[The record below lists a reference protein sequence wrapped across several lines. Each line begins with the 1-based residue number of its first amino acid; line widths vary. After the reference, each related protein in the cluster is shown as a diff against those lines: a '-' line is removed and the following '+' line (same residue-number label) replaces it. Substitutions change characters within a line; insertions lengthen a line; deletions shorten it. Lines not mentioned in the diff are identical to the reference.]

1 MKQFKKTKY
10 FIIVA
15 IIFLGLTSFANAG
28 LVPCTGPEGT
38 NPCNLT
44 QLGQMLMN
52 IIRELFKI
60 AVVLTGVGFA
70 WAGFLY
76 LTAGGDSGQIK
87 KAHNVFGKIIIG
99 FLILCCSFLIVNL
112 IAATLKLNV
121 PIQTLYNRIVPNR

>member
-10 FIIVA
+10 FIIAA
-15 IIFLGLTSFANAG
+15 IIFLGLTSIANAG
-28 LVPCTGPEGT
+28 LVPCTGPDS
-38 NPCNLT
+38 CNFT

-52 IIRELFKI
+52 VIMELFKLAI
-60 AVVLTGVGFA
+60 IFTGVGFA